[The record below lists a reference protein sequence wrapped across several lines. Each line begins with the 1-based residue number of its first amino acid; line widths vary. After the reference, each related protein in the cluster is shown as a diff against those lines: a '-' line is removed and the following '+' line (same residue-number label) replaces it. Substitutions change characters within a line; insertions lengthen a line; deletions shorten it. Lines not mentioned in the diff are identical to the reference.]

1 MDKTHN
7 YLLSSISGMNA
18 FITQFMMPNLQSNF
32 LSLVSGKLL
41 IHNSLISQT
50 PSANSNSLQPHGL
63 QPARLLCPWNS
74 PDRNNGVGC
83 HSLPQGDLCDR
94 EIIPRSLKF
103 LADCLSS
110 ETPGKPFSNTITSP
124 NLTLPHCKLP

>member
-41 IHNSLISQT
+41 IHE
-50 PSANSNSLQPHGL
+50 P
-63 QPARLLCPWNS
+63 
-74 PDRNNGVGC
+74 
-83 HSLPQGDLCDR
+83 
-94 EIIPRSLKF
+94 SLKLMLRF
-103 LADCLSS
+103 GSGGQCVISFVMTENAVM
-110 ETPGKPFSNTITSP
+110 
-124 NLTLPHCKLP
+124 